1 MARGIWAL
9 AILAAFLIQ
18 GFSSLPAP
26 QRAQRH
32 TDGAFTSEL
41 SRLRESAFVQS
52 LVRAL
57 VGLGPRTQRHS
68 DGTFTS
74 ELSKI
79 RGTAQVHRLIQQLVG
94 KRRSVRAPEKATGRS
109 STGKNGPPVPSWE
122 DSLCLKW
129 LPLFLA
135 QDGAVLRG
143 TSTRSACPLLLEAIP
158 WPEAEPER
166 KGAFVWEGT
175 QSQRNWRL

>member
-1 MARGIWAL
+1 MARGIAAL
-9 AILAAFLIQ
+9 ATLAAFLIQ
-18 GFSSLPAP
+18 GSCSLPAP
-26 QRAQRH
+26 QRTQRH
-32 TDGAFTSEL
+32 MDGAFTSEL
-41 SRLRESAFVQS
+41 RRLRESAFVQS

-94 KRRSVRAPEKATGRS
+94 KRRSVREPEKATGRNS
-109 STGKNGPPVPSWE
+109 RWENGPLVPSWE

-129 LPLFLA
+129 LRLWLER
-135 QDGAVLRG
+135 DGAVLRG
-143 TSTRSACPLLLEAIP
+143 TSTGRPCPLLYKAIP

>member
-1 MARGIWAL
+1 M
-9 AILAAFLIQ
+9 
-18 GFSSLPAP
+18 
-26 QRAQRH
+26 
-32 TDGAFTSEL
+32 DGAFTSEL

-68 DGTFTS
+68 DGAFTS

-79 RGTAQVHRLIQQLVG
+79 RRTAQVHRLIQQLVG
-94 KRRSVRAPEKATGRS
+94 NRRSVRTLEKATGRS
-109 STGKNGPPVPSWE
+109 SWGGNGPLVPSWE

-129 LPLFLA
+129 LRLCLS
-135 QDGAVLRG
+135 QDSALLRG
-143 TSTRSACPLLLEAIP
+143 KSTESPCPLLFKAIP
-158 WPEAEPER
+158 WPGAEPER
-166 KGAFVWEGT
+166 KEAFVWEGT

>member
-1 MARGIWAL
+1 MARGIGAL

-18 GFSSLPAP
+18 GCSSLPAP

-32 TDGAFTSEL
+32 MEGAFTSEL

-109 STGKNGPPVPSWE
+109 SRGGNAPLAPSWE
-122 DSLCLKW
+122 DSLGLKW
-129 LPLFLA
+129 LRLCLA

-143 TSTRSACPLLLEAIP
+143 SSPGSPCALLYEVIP

-166 KGAFVWEGT
+166 KGAVEWEGT
-175 QSQRNWRL
+175 QSQRNWSL